1 MEWVKG
7 VEPSSKEWKSFILA
21 VVLYPHFKFLVA
33 EIFEGFEPSLF
44 NFSRIKNLSNIKE
57 LLYATNYNDGGDTQT
72 RTVTS
77 QECKSYILTS

>member
-33 EIFEGFEPSLF
+33 EVFEGFEPSLF

-57 LLYATNYNDGGDTQT
+57 LLYATIYDGARCRARSCALLD
-72 RTVTS
+72 VS
-77 QECKSYILTS
+77 QMR

>member
-1 MEWVKG
+1 MERVEG

-33 EIFEGFEPSLF
+33 EVFEGFEPSIF

-57 LLYATNYNDGGDTQT
+57 LLYATIYDGEDTQT

-77 QECKSYILTS
+77 QECKSRILTS